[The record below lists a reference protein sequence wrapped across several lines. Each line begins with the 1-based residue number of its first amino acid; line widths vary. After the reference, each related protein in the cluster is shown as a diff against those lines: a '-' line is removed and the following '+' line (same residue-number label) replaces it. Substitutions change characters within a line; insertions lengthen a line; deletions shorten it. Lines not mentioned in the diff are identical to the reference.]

1 MSAPA
6 PVMQPCP
13 GCGMPRLADA
23 IGRSPCPV
31 CADTAP
37 SAPSAPEPRASPA
50 ADPYAHLPADA
61 SVLYA
66 APPVPPPDKAAPPPW
81 RLLGLA
87 FAAGALLGGLT
98 VAAFRSSSSPAEPP
112 ADAFVSPIL
121 ALAERSSP
129 SPSSPASDPSAA
141 PKSDAEGSQRPVRPA
156 SPETPA
162 KTGGE
167 KPEGQ
172 AAEKPQEPGQPAQP
186 GQGGADKPGANRPGA
201 DRPVANTPE
210 PEKPRPLPP
219 PPLQRERIV
228 VRLEQPDAAYT
239 VPEEWLQPG
248 KIIVLRGQ
256 VRELRI
262 PHLPPHA
269 ELDARE
275 LTAGSIYVGGERLE
289 MVQMHLHA
297 PQGVVA
303 FRTVVGQGAKLHVD
317 APGGMVRFA
326 LANPW
331 QQLPVLIHR
340 GAQVHIRARQLR
352 VDGAIRDPQ
361 TQLHIDCTASA
372 RLWIE
377 AVQQGAQVLYR
388 STAEGKKAR
397 IDARAATV
405 DPSATFRRSDE

>member
-31 CADTAP
+31 CADM
-37 SAPSAPEPRASPA
+37 APSAPEAPAPREAPA

-66 APPVPPPDKAAPPPW
+66 AASPPPDKAARTPW

-98 VAAFRSSSSPAEPP
+98 VAAFRPASSPEPP
-112 ADAFVSPIL
+112 ADAFVSPIV
-121 ALAERSSP
+121 ALAERSP
-129 SPSSPASDPSAA
+129 PASPVVSDPPAGKTADSAEKTPSA
-141 PKSDAEGSQRPVRPA
+141 PPA
-156 SPETPA
+156 SPEAPVG
-162 KTGGE
+162 KPGE
-167 KPEGQ
+167 EPGGQ
-172 AAEKPQEPGQPAQP
+172 AAAKPPAPGQPEKP
-186 GQGGADKPGANRPGA
+186 DPPGADKPGADRPGA
-201 DRPVANTPE
+201 DRPVANQPE

-228 VRLEQPDAAYT
+228 VRLEQPEATYT

-248 KIIVLRGQ
+248 RSIVLRGQ

-262 PHLPPHA
+262 PHLPPHT

-297 PQGVVA
+297 PEGVVA

-361 TQLHIDCTASA
+361 TQLRIDCTGSA

-388 STAEGKKAR
+388 SATENKKAR

-405 DPSATFRRSDE
+405 DPSATFRRSED